1 MPGMIRYAQAE
12 RRALC
17 DTLIA
22 LGPDAPT
29 LCHPWRTRDLA
40 AHLVLRDSRP
50 DLAAG
55 LVIKPLARRLDRAM
69 AEKAKEDYPTLV
81 DWIRYPP
88 AVALAARLAPVD
100 EALNTMEFYIHHED
114 VLRAAPDVT
123 PRALDPDHEHAL
135 WSALKGV
142 ARLLYRRS
150 PAGVVL
156 VTPRFGRYVA
166 KSSGEVGTAV
176 VTGAVGD
183 LALYSYGRKGVADV
197 TITGPDEAVQ
207 ALRDTRLSLP

>member
-1 MPGMIRYAQAE
+1 MPRMTRFAQAE

-69 AEKAKEDYPTLV
+69 AEKAKEDYATLV

-100 EALNTMEFYIHHED
+100 EAFNTLEFFIHHED
-114 VLRAAPDVT
+114 VLRASPGFTA
-123 PRALDPDHEHAL
+123 RALDPDHEHAV
-135 WSALKGV
+135 WAALKGV

-150 PAGVVL
+150 SAGVIL

-166 KSSGEVGTAV
+166 KGTGESGTAV
-176 VTGAVGD
+176 LTGEVAE
-183 LALYSYGRKGVADV
+183 LALYSYGRKNVADV
-197 TITGPDEAVQ
+197 DMSGPDEAVE
-207 ALRDTRLSLP
+207 AVRGTRLSLP